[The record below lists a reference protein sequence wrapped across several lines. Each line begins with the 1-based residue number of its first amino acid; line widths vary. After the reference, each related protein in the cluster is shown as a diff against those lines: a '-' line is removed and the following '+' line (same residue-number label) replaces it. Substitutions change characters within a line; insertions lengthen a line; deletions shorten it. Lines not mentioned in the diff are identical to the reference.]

1 VTTVEGL
8 LDNALTRHKALRDIL
23 ESVGEFS
30 VRFVMQRFKNKFGSM
45 YKASKSTMSAV
56 MILAMRGIN
65 QVKVRAAVN

>member
-1 VTTVEGL
+1 
-8 LDNALTRHKALRDIL
+8 
-23 ESVGEFS
+23 
-30 VRFVMQRFKNKFGSM
+30 MQRFKNKFGSM